1 MSQRTDR
8 VADQIRSELA
18 QVLRFE
24 MKDPRIALASIS
36 SVEVT
41 RDFSHAKVK
50 VSVLGD
56 DLEQREEA
64 VATLR
69 QAKGWVRSHLAKRLR
84 LRHTPEL
91 HFELDRG
98 AEHSQHINELL
109 ADLDVPPAE
118 DPEAADDPEGSPG
131 ADDEGT

>member
-8 VADQIRSELA
+8 VADQIRSELS

-36 SVEVT
+36 AVEVT

-69 QAKGWVRSHLAKRLR
+69 QAKGWVRSHLARRLR
-84 LRHTPEL
+84 LRQTPEL

-98 AEHSQHINELL
+98 AEHSQRINELL
-109 ADLDVPPAE
+109 ADLDVPPE
-118 DPEAADDPEGSPG
+118 DGEG
-131 ADDEGT
+131 ADDGGVS